1 MGTMLGDALPEMDA
15 GCWFCF
21 EMWGQ
26 VSGTGCVALF
36 VFKMSRLSFGEE
48 DRRLNRGGGGEP
60 SFQLNQLKVVGTSVN
75 CEH

>member
-48 DRRLNRGGGGEP
+48 DRRLNRGGGGGTFLPAQSAEGCRDF
-60 SFQLNQLKVVGTSVN
+60 SQL
-75 CEH
+75 